1 MQHTNTAQF
10 MNRVYMWMC
19 SGLIATAIT
28 AYLVSMTPGLFNAI
42 FSGNSWIFYGL
53 ILLELGMVVYLS
65 AMISKMRASTAG
77 TVFFLYS
84 VLNGITMAS
93 IFAIFSATSI
103 GLTFAITAGMF
114 GLMSL
119 YGYTTKT
126 DITTV
131 GNIAFM
137 ALIGIILASIV
148 NLFLNNAALDWV
160 ISYIGVIV
168 FVALTAY
175 DTQKIKAFSVGVG
188 ENEEAGQ
195 KASIIGALNLY
206 LDFVN
211 LFLFL
216 LRIFGKRD

>member
-19 SGLIATAIT
+19 SGLVTTAVT
-28 AYLVSMTPGLFNAI
+28 AYLVSITPGLFNAI

-65 AMISKMRASTAG
+65 AMISKMKASTAG

-84 VLNGITMAS
+84 VLNGVTMAS
-93 IFAIFSATSI
+93 IFAIFLATSI

-114 GLMSL
+114 GVMSL

-137 ALIGIILASIV
+137 ALIGIILASVV
-148 NLFLNNAALDWV
+148 NLFLNNAMLDWV